1 MDCFHLL
8 TGLSGLECFA
18 SHPLL
23 QKILMPIII
32 VPAPKCCPDFFFF
45 VLLRFIFHFFVRG
58 PVLSTADPTFYLSY
72 LIFILSDIWSLLSLV
87 LKKKKKKKAYWKKR
101 IKQLWFLKC
110 TVDSLFSLCH
120 VQNHASDSRWRRN
133 GFRLCVRHNFWPFV
147 CCFCRILHKYLTWKT
162 IISSGHLITASLE
175 IHHQF

>member
-45 VLLRFIFHFFVRG
+45 VLLRFIFHF
-58 PVLSTADPTFYLSY
+58 LSEDQCFLQLIQHSIYPT
-72 LIFILSDIWSLLSLV
+72 WSLSFQIFGHYSPLF
-87 LKKKKKKKAYWKKR
+87 KKKKEKKRAYWKKR

-120 VQNHASDSRWRRN
+120 VKNHASDSCERRN
-133 GFRLCVRHNFWPFV
+133 YGETVLGNVSGTISDHLCVVIVEFYTN
-147 CCFCRILHKYLTWKT
+147 I
-162 IISSGHLITASLE
+162 
-175 IHHQF
+175 